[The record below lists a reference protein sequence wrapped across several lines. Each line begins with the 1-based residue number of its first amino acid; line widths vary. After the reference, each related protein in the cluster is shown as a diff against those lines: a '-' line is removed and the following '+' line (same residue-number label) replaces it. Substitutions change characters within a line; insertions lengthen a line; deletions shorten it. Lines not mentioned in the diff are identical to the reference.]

1 MKDNDPKLD
10 KLLRG
15 ARDVPD
21 FVPPKNFADQ
31 VMSKVT
37 SCSTNNLIMID
48 FIMPKIV
55 WAAALVL
62 AVFLTSEVIMN
73 INGLPSLKAG
83 VEKLANTWYLEFDTV
98 IKQ

>member
-15 ARDVPD
+15 ARDAPD
-21 FVPPKNFADQ
+21 FVPKNFADQ

-37 SCSTNNLIMID
+37 SCSTNNLIMIH

-55 WAAALVL
+55 WAAA
-62 AVFLTSEVIMN
+62 
-73 INGLPSLKAG
+73 
-83 VEKLANTWYLEFDTV
+83 
-98 IKQ
+98 

>member
-15 ARDVPD
+15 ARDAPD

-31 VMSKVT
+31 VMSKVIL
-37 SCSTNNLIMID
+37 CSTNNLIMID

-55 WAAALVL
+55 WENC
-62 AVFLTSEVIMN
+62 S
-73 INGLPSLKAG
+73 
-83 VEKLANTWYLEFDTV
+83 
-98 IKQ
+98 

>member
-15 ARDVPD
+15 ARDAPD
-21 FVPPKNFADQ
+21 FVPPKNFADL

-62 AVFLTSEVIMN
+62 AVFLTSEVIIEYQRSSQSHSWRREVGQHMV
-73 INGLPSLKAG
+73 S
-83 VEKLANTWYLEFDTV
+83 
-98 IKQ
+98 